1 MIDETMEEM
10 ALTYALGELQCEQA
24 ARFEAEM
31 LGNSEL
37 QILVTEFQENF
48 ATLALSAPLKYP
60 PAALRAQII
69 GEFRA
74 AHAPSKV
81 IQVSFPP
88 WAIAAAFAVAATFLF
103 LQQTKLQK
111 QVAELQSR
119 DLLTQ
124 TRVAVLQSQV
134 ATYASASA
142 VVVWDEKNQKGLVRY
157 QLPNPDGHDYQ
168 LWAIDPAIKNPVDA
182 GLIPVVNSASAKTSF
197 HPTAHVGKGTKFAVS
212 LEPKGGSKS
221 PAGPVIFLGE

>member
-10 ALTYALGELQCEQA
+10 ALAYALGELHSEQA

-31 LGNSEL
+31 LGDAEL
-37 QILVTEFQENF
+37 QTLVTEFQENF
-48 ATLALSAPLKYP
+48 ATLALTAPIKTP
-60 PAALRAQII
+60 SAALRAQII
-69 GEFRA
+69 GEFHA
-74 AHAPSKV
+74 ANAPSKV
-81 IQVSFPP
+81 IRVSFLP
-88 WAIAAAFAVAATFLF
+88 WAIAAALAVAATFLF

-111 QVAELQSR
+111 QVAELQNR

-157 QLPNPDGHDYQ
+157 QLPAPVGHDYQ
-168 LWAIDPAIKNPVDA
+168 LWAIDPALKNPVDA
-182 GLIPVVNSASAKTSF
+182 GLIPVVNSTSAKTAF
-197 HPTAHVGKGTKFAVS
+197 HPTSRVGKGTKFAVS